1 MNPDEN
7 ELAERQLAELQK
19 AHAPRVT
26 ELREQL
32 VDKLA
37 NVLLGEKIP
46 LDVVDASTGEIVIP
60 ANRKITRLLLHKVA
74 AIYDRIDIDPS
85 PIRNKMREIIGQSE
99 KRFAQLDSEYESQR
113 QPLLEK
119 TPAYRALVELRQRA
133 ESGDAQA
140 QFDLGCFYFAG
151 TDLVK
156 RDLQKAKSLFS
167 EAAGQANAGAL
178 VMLGDDC
185 ANRWFELRNRDWSA
199 GINAFREAVR
209 WYCEAAAS
217 KYAQAQYRLA
227 GLCSAFKQPADARY
241 GFAELCSE
249 YLIPVF
255 GCCDPG
261 DEFRFQFVFKL
272 YSMAAEQEHL
282 FAQTAVGD
290 CFAEGIGV
298 DEARDE
304 AAKWYRKAAERG
316 DAEAQRKLGD
326 CYDQRWVV
334 SSDPKENMESYRSR
348 QAVKWYRKAAE
359 QGDFE
364 AQKKLAQCYAGGFGV
379 AKNEI
384 QAAKWYGRA
393 GMQGDGEAYEELGE
407 LYAEMGDK
415 RRAARY
421 YRKAGLNGWSS
432 QIRNLGPKRTW

>member
-1 MNPDEN
+1 MKPDE
-7 ELAERQLAELQK
+7 EEPAEALLAELLK
-19 AHAPRVT
+19 VHALRAR
-26 ELREQL
+26 ELHEQL
-32 VDKLA
+32 SKALS
-37 NVLLGEKIP
+37 NILLGEKIP
-46 LDVVDASTGEIVIP
+46 LDVVNAQTGEVIIP
-60 ANRKITRLLLHKVA
+60 ANHKITMPLLRKVA
-74 AIYDRIDIDPS
+74 GIYDRIDIDPS
-85 PIRNKMREIIGQSE
+85 PIRVKIREIIGPFE
-99 KRFAQLDSEYESQR
+99 KFFSDLERER

-119 TPAYRALVELRQRA
+119 TPAYRALVELRQLA
-133 ESGDAQA
+133 QSGDAQA
-140 QFDLGCFYFAG
+140 QFDLGCFYFTG

-156 RDLQKAKSLFS
+156 RDLQKAKSFFS
-167 EAAGQANAGAL
+167 EAAGQGNAGAL

-199 GINAFREAVR
+199 GISAFREAVR

-217 KYAQAQYRLA
+217 KDAQAQYRLA
-227 GLCSAFKQPADARY
+227 GLCSAFKEPADARY

-261 DEFRFQFVFKL
+261 DGFRFQFVFKL

-290 CFAEGIGV
+290 CFADGIGV
-298 DEARDE
+298 DQARDE

-384 QAAKWYGRA
+384 LAAKWYGRA